1 MCYDFLIYN
10 IFLSYFNFIS
20 IATIDLYIVNIQ
32 MQCIT
37 EYASHKILQSIL
49 KYLLKI
55 AVICIHCTQ
64 GLSFEDQTFHT
75 YSSEFLIQR
84 DLLVMFSLHDVA
96 FWWYSTCSVC
106 TTAKCS

>member
-1 MCYDFLIYN
+1 
-10 IFLSYFNFIS
+10 
-20 IATIDLYIVNIQ
+20 

-64 GLSFEDQTFHT
+64 DLRSNTKHSILYT

-96 FWWYSTCSVC
+96 FW
-106 TTAKCS
+106 

>member
-1 MCYDFLIYN
+1 
-10 IFLSYFNFIS
+10 
-20 IATIDLYIVNIQ
+20 

-55 AVICIHCTQ
+55 VMICIHCMQ

-75 YSSEFLIQR
+75 LYILIR
-84 DLLVMFSLHDVA
+84 IFNTRLTSYVFV
-96 FWWYSTCSVC
+96 T
-106 TTAKCS
+106 